1 MAIALKKEVQKKSG
15 LLDSNSNESP
25 MQTIITRQSPDLFI
39 GLCGFAGCGM
49 KTVNSVLSKVA
60 KSWNYDVVHIRI
72 SDLMQDPL
80 YFEKKV
86 IEENDDLNKERHIRL
101 QKLANGLRRHYKKK
115 ELLAEAAITYIK
127 SDKVKKE
134 NKSVK
139 TKTVYIIDQ
148 LKRPEE
154 IELLRIIYQHNFYLI
169 GIVRDPEHTVR
180 NLKED
185 DSSLEDI
192 YNIINVDDKSDDDFG
207 QRTSKAILDSDVFI
221 KNNQSQKNNLEKKI
235 NRFFG
240 LIHGQNGLTPTIAE
254 KGMYSAYAASL
265 QSACLSRQVGA
276 ALLDDEGNL
285 LAVGKNDVPKSG
297 GGLYISDDGD
307 NDHRCVYKSGKCYNI
322 ATKLKIK
329 KRIADILIDE
339 LKNNIGSDS
348 NLDFLFKKISNNIDS
363 IADAVYSKSKISSV
377 MEYSRSIHAEMDVIT
392 TMARKSSEGT
402 KGKTL
407 YTTTYP
413 CHNCARHI
421 VSSGMKKVIYIE
433 PFDKS
438 LALDLHDDAI
448 TTTEDPSRVIFS
460 KFEGVAPRRYN
471 KFFMPTDERKDEV
484 TGEAYSFNVKYKRHI
499 DVQFLDSYRTY
510 EDIVAQRFLKDVAK
524 VEPKQDD
531 LI

>member
-1 MAIALKKEVQKKSG
+1 
-15 LLDSNSNESP
+15 
-25 MQTIITRQSPDLFI
+25 
-39 GLCGFAGCGM
+39 
-49 KTVNSVLSKVA
+49 
-60 KSWNYDVVHIRI
+60 
-72 SDLMQDPL
+72 
-80 YFEKKV
+80 
-86 IEENDDLNKERHIRL
+86 
-101 QKLANGLRRHYKKK
+101 
-115 ELLAEAAITYIK
+115 
-127 SDKVKKE
+127 
-134 NKSVK
+134 
-139 TKTVYIIDQ
+139 
-148 LKRPEE
+148 
-154 IELLRIIYQHNFYLI
+154 
-169 GIVRDPEHTVR
+169 
-180 NLKED
+180 
-185 DSSLEDI
+185 
-192 YNIINVDDKSDDDFG
+192 
-207 QRTSKAILDSDVFI
+207 
-221 KNNQSQKNNLEKKI
+221 
-235 NRFFG
+235 
-240 LIHGQNGLTPTIAE
+240 
-254 KGMYSAYAASL
+254 MYSAYAASL

-421 VSSGMKKVIYIE
+421 VSSGIKKVIYIE

>member
-1 MAIALKKEVQKKSG
+1 MMMAI
-15 LLDSNSNESP
+15 
-25 MQTIITRQSPDLFI
+25 MIIAAFI
-39 GLCGFAGCGM
+39 
-49 KTVNSVLSKVA
+49 
-60 KSWNYDVVHIRI
+60 
-72 SDLMQDPL
+72 
-80 YFEKKV
+80 
-86 IEENDDLNKERHIRL
+86 
-101 QKLANGLRRHYKKK
+101 
-115 ELLAEAAITYIK
+115 
-127 SDKVKKE
+127 
-134 NKSVK
+134 
-139 TKTVYIIDQ
+139 
-148 LKRPEE
+148 
-154 IELLRIIYQHNFYLI
+154 
-169 GIVRDPEHTVR
+169 
-180 NLKED
+180 
-185 DSSLEDI
+185 
-192 YNIINVDDKSDDDFG
+192 
-207 QRTSKAILDSDVFI
+207 
-221 KNNQSQKNNLEKKI
+221 
-235 NRFFG
+235 
-240 LIHGQNGLTPTIAE
+240 
-254 KGMYSAYAASL
+254 
-265 QSACLSRQVGA
+265 
-276 ALLDDEGNL
+276 
-285 LAVGKNDVPKSG
+285 
-297 GGLYISDDGD
+297 
-307 NDHRCVYKSGKCYNI
+307 SGKCYNI